1 MSKENVIE
9 FFTEAAK
16 QESLKEQLKNVNS
29 QDELVDLGKA
39 EGYEFS
45 SEHVEEAIIEFKQKP
60 GFFRMLAEAALEIF
74 SPAHDDYPA
83 TGTQAFSGDPYRD
96 R

>member
-1 MSKENVIE
+1 MSKETVFD

-16 QESLKEQLKNVNS
+16 KEPLKDQLKNVKN

-39 EGYEFS
+39 QGYEFS
-45 SEHVEEAIIEFKQKP
+45 SEHVEEAIIELKQKP

-74 SPAHDDYPA
+74 SPSSDDYPA
-83 TGTQAFSGDPYRD
+83 TGTQAFSGDPYRE